1 MAVRT
6 IIHKKDPAKLIC
18 VVSVY
23 DDDEPVLE
31 YINVGIDSTGNTT
44 LVEEAIKEQLFAY
57 RLNKL
62 IEAKN
67 PNIE

>member
-6 IIHKKDPAKLIC
+6 IIHIKDPAKCLC
-18 VVSVY
+18 VVSVVV
-23 DDDEPVLE
+23 DGEIVLDHV
-31 YINVGIDSTGNTT
+31 NVGIDRTGNTT
-44 LVEEAIKEQLFAY
+44 LVEESIKEHLFAY

>member
-6 IIHKKDPAKLIC
+6 IIHKKDPAKLTC

-23 DDDEPVLE
+23 DNDEPVLE
-31 YINVGIDSTGNTT
+31 CVNVGIDRTGNTT

-67 PNIE
+67 PDIE

>member
-1 MAVRT
+1 MAVRA
-6 IIHKKDPAKLIC
+6 IIHKKDPAKLTC

-23 DDDEPVLE
+23 DNDEPVLE
-31 YINVGIDSTGNTT
+31 RVNVGNDRTGNTT

>member
-6 IIHKKDPAKLIC
+6 IIHIKDPAKCLC

-23 DDDEPVLE
+23 DNDEPVLE
-31 YINVGIDSTGNTT
+31 YTNVGIDRTGNTT
-44 LVEEAIKEQLFAY
+44 LVEEAIKEHLFAY

>member
-1 MAVRT
+1 MAVETT
-6 IIHKKDPAKLIC
+6 IHINDPENLTC
-18 VVSVY
+18 VVSVV
-23 DDDEPVLE
+23 DDGEIVLDHV
-31 YINVGIDSTGNTT
+31 NVGIDRTGNTT
-44 LVEEAIKEQLFAY
+44 LVEESIKEHLFAY